1 MNRPATTIAGEIIA
15 AIRIN
20 ALRGTFAAST
30 PGQID
35 QWLQPFIDRLNATE
49 ATTAMTVPLLSTF
62 ACFSG
67 QQDRRWRGIING
79 PDTEAIADADSREE
93 LCRALAGQHEKH
105 EPIATEL
112 RLQAS
117 QENHDGEPWDTMLTA
132 SFVIDQQAAEIA
144 RLEAEL
150 ANASCLQQTVTI
162 ASQTIRDQRST
173 IERHQQRY
181 EQLRDAN
188 NDTFQRLTHQLAEA
202 REQSAN
208 ADKRTYEAKRQRDA
222 VYQEADG
229 KIRKAIEPVEH
240 WYQSDEHPQRA
251 TLDILADIVADLQT
265 DRSENLNLRGTI
277 SNIRDTVIAMKD
289 SRRIHPRMETVIT
302 AEGPDRIHRKANEA
316 LAPRPAR
323 DIGRLPQA
331 TLKRH
336 EDGTIELT
344 DAPEVFACAAAAL
357 RPLIDTHN
365 KAVRDSANAA
375 TDLELAHMSIDTM
388 KARIAN
394 LEAGS
399 ANPDARP
406 EPNPDW
412 IHDQERERDDH
423 DETIRRGIGG
433 GPGY

>member
-162 ASQTIRDQRST
+162 ASQTIQTQRAT

-188 NDTFQRLTHQLAEA
+188 NDTFQRLTRQLAEA
-202 REQSAN
+202 REQA
-208 ADKRTYEAKRQRDA
+208 AQARPPHEDA
-222 VYQEADG
+222 TEPTPTTEPGKPCPECHHPMTLD
-229 KIRKAIEPVEH
+229 KIRSGFGTRQYTCACGV
-240 WYQSDEHPQRA
+240 
-251 TLDILADIVADLQT
+251 ILT
-265 DRSENLNLRGTI
+265 
-277 SNIRDTVIAMKD
+277 
-289 SRRIHPRMETVIT
+289 ETHH
-302 AEGPDRIHRKANEA
+302 GD
-316 LAPRPAR
+316 
-323 DIGRLPQA
+323 
-331 TLKRH
+331 
-336 EDGTIELT
+336 
-344 DAPEVFACAAAAL
+344 
-357 RPLIDTHN
+357 
-365 KAVRDSANAA
+365 
-375 TDLELAHMSIDTM
+375 
-388 KARIAN
+388 
-394 LEAGS
+394 
-399 ANPDARP
+399 
-406 EPNPDW
+406 
-412 IHDQERERDDH
+412 
-423 DETIRRGIGG
+423 
-433 GPGY
+433 